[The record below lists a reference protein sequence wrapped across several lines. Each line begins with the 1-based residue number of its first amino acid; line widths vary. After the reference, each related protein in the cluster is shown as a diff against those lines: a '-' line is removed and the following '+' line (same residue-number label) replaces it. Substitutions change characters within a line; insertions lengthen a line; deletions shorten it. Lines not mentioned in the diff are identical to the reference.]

1 MPNTLTNLVCLQ
13 EKAYGAEREAFCRID
28 TEAGKLVPTTW
39 GDFRRDVDHMAC
51 ALEILGIE
59 PADIVAIIANNC
71 PEFLITDFAC
81 YRNRAVPVSI
91 YATSSPEQIE
101 YIIKD
106 AEARILVVGSAAH
119 YREARSI
126 AANCPS
132 LQKIIVIDSD
142 VVLDDNDHNSL
153 HFSDILELGAVASPA
168 CRAAVDLRTAEAT
181 PDLSLIHI

>member
-1 MPNTLTNLVCLQ
+1 
-13 EKAYGAEREAFCRID
+13 
-28 TEAGKLVPTTW
+28 
-39 GDFRRDVDHMAC
+39 MAC

-106 AEARILVVGSAAH
+106 AEARIL
-119 YREARSI
+119 
-126 AANCPS
+126 
-132 LQKIIVIDSD
+132 L
-142 VVLDDNDHNSL
+142 
-153 HFSDILELGAVASPA
+153 
-168 CRAAVDLRTAEAT
+168 
-181 PDLSLIHI
+181 

>member
-101 YIIKD
+101 YIIK
-106 AEARILVVGSAAH
+106 R
-119 YREARSI
+119 
-126 AANCPS
+126 C
-132 LQKIIVIDSD
+132 
-142 VVLDDNDHNSL
+142 
-153 HFSDILELGAVASPA
+153 
-168 CRAAVDLRTAEAT
+168 
-181 PDLSLIHI
+181 